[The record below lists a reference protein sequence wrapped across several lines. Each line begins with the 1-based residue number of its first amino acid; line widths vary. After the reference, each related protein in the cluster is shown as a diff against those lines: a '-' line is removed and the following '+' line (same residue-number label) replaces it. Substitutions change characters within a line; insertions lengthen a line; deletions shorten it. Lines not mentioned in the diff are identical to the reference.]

1 MSLTQNENSKQTQ
14 FDTALFLQSK
24 VRAREYFFHERM
36 NFGLTPDA
44 DSILAYLRNFFEEN
58 DLPSYNTVS
67 RWQIQW
73 RRSN

>member
-1 MSLTQNENSKQTQ
+1 MYIQNENHKQTQ

-44 DSILAYLRNFFEEN
+44 YNVLSFLRNFFEED
-58 DLPSYNTVS
+58 DLPSYNTVN
-67 RWQIQW
+67 RWCNYW
-73 RRSN
+73 KRSN